1 MLCAELGHVGADLPA
16 AEDAVGHQ
24 GCQLGKL
31 LFAEAEAGH
40 FADAHAQ
47 RAAEGV
53 RADGDE
59 HEFLNVER
67 VARVC
72 AAVEHVHQR
81 HRERAGVLT
90 AEIPPEGLPLAHR
103 RGAGRRERDGEDG
116 VCTKLRFVSR
126 AVQLAHGLIE
136 RALLPRVEAPQQL
149 E

>member
-1 MLCAELGHVGADLPA
+1 MTDKRAERMVNFH
-16 AEDAVGHQ
+16 
-24 GCQLGKL
+24 
-31 LFAEAEAGH
+31 
-40 FADAHAQ
+40 AHAQ
-47 RAAEGV
+47 RVTEGF
-53 RADGDE
+53 RADGNK

-81 HRERAGVLT
+81 YGERAGVLT
-90 AEIPPEGLPLAHR
+90 AEIPPERLSLARR

-116 VCTKLRFVSR
+116 VCAEPRFVFR

-136 RALLPRVEAPQQL
+136 RALLPRVKAPQQL

>member
-1 MLCAELGHVGADLPA
+1 MIDERAERVVNFRAR
-16 AEDAVGHQ
+16 
-24 GCQLGKL
+24 
-31 LFAEAEAGH
+31 
-40 FADAHAQ
+40 AQ
-47 RAAEGV
+47 RVAEGV

-81 HRERAGVLT
+81 HGERAGILT
-90 AEIPPEGLPLAHR
+90 AEIPPERLSLARR

-116 VCTKLRFVSR
+116 VCAEPRFVLR
-126 AVQLAHGLIE
+126 AVQFAHGLIE
-136 RALLPRVEAPQQL
+136 RALLPRVKAPQQI